1 MAVIEA
7 TKSVNIDSGSLGNG
21 MKEDNP
27 LPDPESLVRENIA
40 WMLSLARRILG
51 NHRELADDT
60 VQNAFI
66 HAFRALDNLSEPAKL
81 KPWLRRI
88 TINSALTELRTQN
101 RQAEQPID
109 ELLSKFHQNDCRIE
123 DRWSFLARADDVM
136 ENHHLR
142 SLIENALEQL
152 PESYRLVLQLRD
164 VEGYDTNETAELLQ
178 TTPSNVKIRLHRAR
192 SAMKKLIEPVLRGD
206 VT

>member
-1 MAVIEA
+1 
-7 TKSVNIDSGSLGNG
+7 

-164 VEGYDTNETAELLQ
+164 AEGYDTNETAELLQ